1 MILDASAIVA
11 MIFREPCH
19 DHLEAVMAQRQ
30 AAIGA
35 PTLFE
40 VDLVVTRR
48 FDYRGKELLARWLER
63 YDVTVAP
70 FEILHREVAAE
81 AFLRYGKGRHP
92 AALNFGDC
100 MTYATARVAGEPLLF
115 VGDDFAK
122 TDIPPA

>member
-1 MILDASAIVA
+1 MILDASAVVA
-11 MIFREPCH
+11 MIFREPGY

-40 VDLVVTRR
+40 ADIVVTRR
-48 FDYRGKELLARWLER
+48 FDRRGKELLARWLER
-63 YDVTVAP
+63 YDVAVAP
-70 FEILHREVAAE
+70 FGGLHREVAAE
-81 AFLRYGKGRHP
+81 AFLRYGKGRHS

-100 MTYATARVAGEPLLF
+100 MAYATAKVADEPLLF
-115 VGDDFAK
+115 VGNDFAK